1 MALIEYNG
9 ITLEQ
14 FINNSTKEEILSA
27 LYAHFSTMDLGFFL
41 KKGLE
46 KNKNFK

>member
-1 MALIEYNG
+1 MALVEHNG

-27 LYAHFSTMDLGFFL
+27 LYSHFSTMDLGFFL

-46 KNKNFK
+46 KRK